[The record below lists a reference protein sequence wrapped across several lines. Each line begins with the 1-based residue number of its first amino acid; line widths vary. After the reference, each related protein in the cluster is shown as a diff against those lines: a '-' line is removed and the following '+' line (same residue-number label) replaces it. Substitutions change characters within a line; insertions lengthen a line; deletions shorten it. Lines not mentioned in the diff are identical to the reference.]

1 MMGSSLNS
9 FLPEMDASDYRKL
22 EKRLKRYVR
31 KRVSDPDIVDDL
43 VQDIFVK
50 AIRTWRDKEAPR
62 NLVAWLFT
70 AARTTIIDHYRKQ
83 QLPMS
88 SAGVET
94 LAIGVADND
103 LKIELSDCLVP
114 IIHKLDRKYRD
125 ALIAT
130 DISGQSMATAAAN
143 QNLSLSALKSRVQRG
158 RNKLKSAILQCCVI
172 ATGSNDRILD
182 WSARSDCE
190 CDNC

>member
-1 MMGSSLNS
+1 MGKSLNS

-50 AIRTWRDKEAPR
+50 AVRTWRDKEAPR

-70 AARTTIIDHYRKQ
+70 AARTTIIDYYRKQ
-83 QLPMS
+83 QNPMS
-88 SAGVET
+88 SADVET
-94 LAIGVADND
+94 LALGVAEND
-103 LKIELSDCLVP
+103 LKIQLSDCLVP
-114 IIHKLDRKYRD
+114 MIHKLDRKYRD
-125 ALIAT
+125 ALMAT

-158 RNKLKSAILQCCVI
+158 RNKLKTALLRCCSFETNR
-172 ATGSNDRILD
+172 ARQALD
-182 WSARSDCE
+182 GSARIDCQ
-190 CDNC
+190 CDGC

>member
-1 MMGSSLNS
+1 MMSNSLNT
-9 FLPEMDASDYRKL
+9 FLPEMDARDYRKL
-22 EKRLKRYVR
+22 EKRLKQYIR
-31 KRVSDPDIVDDL
+31 KRVSHPDIVDDL

-50 AIRTWRDKEAPR
+50 AVRTWRDKEAPR

-88 SAGVET
+88 SADVET
-94 LAIGVADND
+94 LALGAADDD

-114 IIHKLDRKYRD
+114 IIHKLDGKYRD
-125 ALIAT
+125 ALMAT
-130 DISGQSMATAAAN
+130 DISGQSMAKAAAN

-158 RNKLKSAILQCCVI
+158 RNKLKSAILQCCAI
-172 ATGSNDRILD
+172 ATGPNDQILS
-182 WSARSDCE
+182 WSARSNCE